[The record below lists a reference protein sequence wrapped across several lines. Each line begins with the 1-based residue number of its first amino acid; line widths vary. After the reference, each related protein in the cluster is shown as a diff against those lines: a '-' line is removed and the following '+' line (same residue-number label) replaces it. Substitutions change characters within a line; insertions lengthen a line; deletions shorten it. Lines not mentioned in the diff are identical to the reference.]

1 METRTIYVPAN
12 HFGRNVLGYVWEH
25 VACSMGDIKR
35 VEDALRVPIT
45 LPSREVIKLEKIL
58 QNFNL
63 M

>member
-12 HFGRNVLGYVWEH
+12 RLGRNVLGYIWLH
-25 VACSMGDIKR
+25 VACSMGDVKR